1 MGQYWKTVNLDKR
14 EFICPHKL
22 GGGLKLWE
30 QANNPPG
37 TPVALFILTAAMPVP
52 RGGGD
57 FQPHPAIGRWAGDR
71 IATVGDYAE
80 DDDLPKSKIP
90 AGILYELCGTAED
103 LEERLAHLRK
113 LLRDPRYQGGRTESE
128 LRRKLRQLRG
138 KRSFTDVS
146 DMVCDVIER
155 ECMGTFQGDGWR
167 QWVPNNA
174 ESPHAMPRL

>member
-22 GGGLKLWE
+22 GGGMKLWE
-30 QANNPPG
+30 QANNLPG

-57 FQPHPAIGRWAGDR
+57 FKPHPAIGRWAGDR

-80 DDDLPKSKIP
+80 DDDLPKSPIP
-90 AGILYELCGTAED
+90 AGVLYTLCQSA
-103 LEERLAHLRK
+103 ERLKESRAYLRK
-113 LLRDPRYQGGRTESE
+113 QLRDPDYAGKPVAEE
-128 LRRKLRQLRG
+128 WRRHLRQLRG
-138 KRSFTDVS
+138 KRPFTDVS
-146 DMVCDVIER
+146 DMVCEVIER

-167 QWVPNNA
+167 TWVPNDSNLLA
-174 ESPHAMPRL
+174 R